1 MTYPNL
7 EADLEKL
14 FERAEGLGPNGLLVK
29 KYIESRNDL
38 KLKTKHDTAH
48 FITYFCEWLRDYRK
62 SKPLESVDKEDI
74 LAYDAYLREKGLSE
88 GTRHTYLNQVMR
100 LMKWLLELDHELT
113 LIILNV

>member
-74 LAYDAYLREKGLSE
+74 LAYDANLS
-88 GTRHTYLNQVMR
+88 LNFR
-100 LMKWLLELDHELT
+100 NSYNHNSYFNFL
-113 LIILNV
+113 